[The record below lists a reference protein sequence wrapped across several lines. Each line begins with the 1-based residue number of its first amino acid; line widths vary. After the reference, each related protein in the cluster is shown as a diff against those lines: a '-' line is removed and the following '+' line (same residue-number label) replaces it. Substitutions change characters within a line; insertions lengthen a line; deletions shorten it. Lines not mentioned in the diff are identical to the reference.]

1 MSEKKK
7 RGRKP
12 KNKIVV
18 NENPN
23 FNTNKKLDNLIVCL
37 KNKSQPQ
44 NKNLLPGYD
53 NLNYEMNEMNEK
65 NENGE
70 INENGDTNDIGDTNN
85 IGDTNDIG
93 KYCWNC
99 CHTYNTQ
106 CHTIPLNYGND
117 IFHMYGEFCSFEC
130 VARYIFDTYINH
142 DLWDKYSLLNLYYNI
157 SRNTKNDIVKLA
169 PNKLYLKKFGG
180 YLTIDE
186 YRTRTTSVYKDIKL
200 SPIIPINHYYYN
212 HDNKIKYNDSVND
225 LKLYRKN
232 PTKNKNNIYHSMNI
246 DKI

>member
-1 MSEKKK
+1 MSGKKK

-12 KNKIVV
+12 KNNIVV

-23 FNTNKKLDNLIVCL
+23 FNTNKKLDNLIICL
-37 KNKSQPQ
+37 KNKSEPQ
-44 NKNLLPGYD
+44 NKNILPGYD
-53 NLNYEMNEMNEK
+53 NLNYEINEIN
-65 NENGE
+65 E
-70 INENGDTNDIGDTNN
+70 INENDDINEKR
-85 IGDTNDIG
+85 

-99 CHTYNTQ
+99 CHSYDTQ
-106 CHTIPLNYGND
+106 CHTLPLNYDNN
-117 IFHMYGEFCSFEC
+117 IFHMYGVFCSYEC

-157 SRNTKNDIVKLA
+157 SRNTKNNTVKLA

-180 YLTIDE
+180 HLTIDE
-186 YRTRTTSVYKDIKL
+186 YRTHSTTIYKDIKL
-200 SPIIPINHYYYN
+200 PPIIPVNHYYYN
-212 HDNKIKYNDSVND
+212 HDNKIKYNDSMND

-232 PTKNKNNIYHSMNI
+232 PTQNKNNIYNSMNI

>member
-37 KNKSQPQ
+37 KKKSHPP

-53 NLNYEMNEMNEK
+53 NLNYEMNEMNEMDEMDEM
-65 NENGE
+65 NES
-70 INENGDTNDIGDTNN
+70 DTNG
-85 IGDTNDIG
+85 IG

-99 CHTYNTQ
+99 CHTYTQ

-117 IFHMYGEFCSFEC
+117 IFHMYGEFCSFGC
-130 VARYIFDTYINH
+130 SARYIFDTYINH

-157 SRNTKNDIVKLA
+157 SRNTQNDIVKLA
-169 PNKLYLKKFGG
+169 PNKLHLKKFGG

-186 YRTRTTSVYKDIKL
+186 YRKKTTSVYKDIKL
-200 SPIIPINHYYYN
+200 SPIIPINHSYYN